1 MSATLLRG
9 VRNAPKVVGA
19 STRTV
24 FNSFASYSAHSGDLE
39 LYG

>member
-1 MSATLLRG
+1 VSDTLLRG
-9 VRNAPKVVGA
+9 VRKKVVGA

>member
-1 MSATLLRG
+1 MSDTLLRG
-9 VRNAPKVVGA
+9 VRNPKVVGA